1 VYAKAKALRLVESC
15 DPTHRKVRDGWG
27 TQRGWPGERRQQ
39 KTLSGEVRDGM
50 LLLGFWNAIRVEY
63 VGWKSDETV
72 TSVWVRLRGAM
83 AVACL
88 AGMIVPFAWSGV
100 AGRTQS
106 AVAATEQT
114 KKPTG
119 KSKTASTGKSD
130 GSGSKP
136 AGSNKA
142 AGSGKTKT
150 VGSGK
155 TTKGKS
161 KKHAAPIASRRP
173 TAQTIRLTSAFKASE
188 QLRPMAQQLAI
199 TRSLSAY
206 GGVENYARVHP
217 GEGAAAAYLA
227 LGHAYM
233 LDHRYAD
240 AAGTFRRASVSGTA
254 LDDYANYLGAQA
266 AVQGGHGAD
275 AYALL
280 DHFADK
286 HPDSIFKASAP
297 VLLANAY
304 LQQNDPQGALRV
316 LLPLTDSTQA
326 SHVDFRYAQ
335 GRAYQMSGDTSH
347 AAAVFRGLY
356 VDLPL
361 SVEAAQAR
369 AQMQAMNMPLTAVE
383 RKVHADR
390 LFNAK
395 RYGEAGEEYHAI
407 ERDSS
412 GLSQADHD
420 ALLIYAEA
428 CDMKLKHISR
438 KDVERLPNTSDDSAA
453 LKLYMLAEL
462 SRNDHDEATHA
473 ALIAQMVQRFP
484 TSRWLEEALYS
495 GGNMYLLKRD
505 SKQAMYHYSLLVK
518 MFPNSTYAASAHW
531 RAAWMNYRLHNYAEA
546 ARLMEEQIQW
556 YPAGIEV
563 PGALYWRGR
572 IYEEEDHNF
581 AQAANYYRALTA
593 SYINFYY
600 AALARQRLNVLKG
613 QTATT
618 APAAV
623 LSAVPKPVVPSLI
636 GELPENEPHLIKARL
651 LANAA
656 LNEYIGPE
664 IQASPTSSQWGYLA
678 QAEIFTSYG
687 ETTRALQAMKHS
699 GISFFALPLEQVP
712 TVYWK
717 VLFPQPYW
725 SDLVANSQKNGLD
738 PYLVASLIRQES
750 EFNAGVVS
758 HANAWG
764 LMQLLPSVGKSMA
777 KKEGLKG
784 FNANQ
789 LLNPTVNLQLGTR
802 NLRVVLDRFGGQ
814 QEYALAAYNAGDVP
828 VRQWMAA
835 GSYQDIAEFVE
846 SIPYTETREYVQA
859 ILRNRE
865 IYRALYATQ

>member
-1 VYAKAKALRLVESC
+1 LKGKKFKEAEFAGILNVSAV
-15 DPTHRKVRDGWG
+15 VRG
-27 TQRGWPGERRQQ
+27 
-39 KTLSGEVRDGM
+39 GM
-50 LLLGFWNAIRVEY
+50 LLLGFWNAIRVDD
-63 VGWKSDETV
+63 VGWKRDKTV
-72 TSVWVRLRGAM
+72 TSTRGRLRGAV
-83 AVACL
+83 AVASL
-88 AGMIVPFAWSGV
+88 VGMMVLCAQGGV

-106 AVAATEQT
+106 STAATEQT
-114 KKPTG
+114 
-119 KSKTASTGKSD
+119 SKTASKSKTTPAGKTN
-130 GSGSKP
+130 GSGT
-136 AGSNKA
+136 
-142 AGSGKTKT
+142 AGSGKAKPA
-150 VGSGK
+150 GSGK

-161 KKHAAPIASRRP
+161 AASKTHAKATASRKP
-173 TAQTIRLTSAFKASE
+173 TAQTIHLTSAFKASE
-188 QLRPMAQQLAI
+188 QLRPMAQQLAV
-199 TRSLSAY
+199 TRSPSAY

-233 LDHRYAD
+233 LDHRFAD
-240 AAGTFRRASVSGTA
+240 ASGMFRRASASGTA
-254 LDDYANYLGAQA
+254 LDDYADYLGAQA

-280 DHFADK
+280 DHFEEK
-286 HPDSIFKASAP
+286 HPDSIFKATAP

-316 LLPLTDSTQA
+316 LLPVADSPQA
-326 SHVDFRYAQ
+326 SHADFRYAL
-335 GRAYQMSGDTSH
+335 GRAYQTSGDTSH
-347 AAAVFRGLY
+347 ATAVYRSLY
-356 VDLPL
+356 VNLPL
-361 SVEAAQAR
+361 SMEAAQAR

-383 RKVHADR
+383 RKVHADQ

-395 RYGEAGEEYHAI
+395 RYAEAGVEYHSI
-407 ERDSS
+407 EHDSS

-420 ALLIYAEA
+420 ALLIYAAA

-462 SRNDHDEATHA
+462 SRNDHDEAGHD

-495 GGNMYLLKRD
+495 GGNMYLLKHD
-505 SKQAMYHYSLLVK
+505 AKQATYHYSLLVK

-531 RAAWMNYRLHNYAEA
+531 RTAWMNYRLHNYAEA
-546 ARLMEEQIQW
+546 ARLMEEQIQG

-563 PGALYWRGR
+563 PSALYWRGR

-581 AQAANYYRALTA
+581 AQAANYYRALTG

-600 AALARQRLNVLKG
+600 AALARQRLNVLKA
-613 QTATT
+613 QAAAS

-623 LSAVPKPVVPSLI
+623 LNSVPKPVVPSLI

-699 GISFFALPLEQVP
+699 GISFFALPLDQVP
-712 TVYWK
+712 VVYWK
-717 VLFPQPYW
+717 ILFPQPYW
-725 SDLVANSQKNGLD
+725 GDLAANSQKNGLD

-789 LLNPTVNLQLGTR
+789 LLNPTVNLQLGTK
-802 NLRVVLDRFGGQ
+802 NLRLVLDRFGGQ
-814 QEYALAAYNAGDVP
+814 PEYALAAYNAGDVP
-828 VRQWMAA
+828 VRQWMSA

>member
-1 VYAKAKALRLVESC
+1 
-15 DPTHRKVRDGWG
+15 
-27 TQRGWPGERRQQ
+27 
-39 KTLSGEVRDGM
+39 
-50 LLLGFWNAIRVEY
+50 
-63 VGWKSDETV
+63 
-72 TSVWVRLRGAM
+72 
-83 AVACL
+83 
-88 AGMIVPFAWSGV
+88 
-100 AGRTQS
+100 
-106 AVAATEQT
+106 
-114 KKPTG
+114 
-119 KSKTASTGKSD
+119 
-130 GSGSKP
+130 
-136 AGSNKA
+136 
-142 AGSGKTKT
+142 
-150 VGSGK
+150 
-155 TTKGKS
+155 
-161 KKHAAPIASRRP
+161 
-173 TAQTIRLTSAFKASE
+173 
-188 QLRPMAQQLAI
+188 
-199 TRSLSAY
+199 
-206 GGVENYARVHP
+206 
-217 GEGAAAAYLA
+217 
-227 LGHAYM
+227 
-233 LDHRYAD
+233 
-240 AAGTFRRASVSGTA
+240 
-254 LDDYANYLGAQA
+254 
-266 AVQGGHGAD
+266 
-275 AYALL
+275 
-280 DHFADK
+280 
-286 HPDSIFKASAP
+286 
-297 VLLANAY
+297 
-304 LQQNDPQGALRV
+304 
-316 LLPLTDSTQA
+316 
-326 SHVDFRYAQ
+326 
-335 GRAYQMSGDTSH
+335 
-347 AAAVFRGLY
+347 
-356 VDLPL
+356 
-361 SVEAAQAR
+361 
-369 AQMQAMNMPLTAVE
+369 MPLTAVE
-383 RKVHADR
+383 RKVHADQ

-395 RYGEAGEEYHAI
+395 RYVEAGVEYHSI
-407 ERDSS
+407 EHDSS

-420 ALLIYAEA
+420 ALLIYAAA

-462 SRNDHDEATHA
+462 SRNDHDEAGHD
-473 ALIAQMVQRFP
+473 ALIAQMVTRFP
-484 TSRWLEEALYS
+484 NSRWLEEALYS
-495 GGNMYLLKRD
+495 GGNMYLLKHD
-505 SKQAMYHYSLLVK
+505 AKQATYHYSLLVK

-531 RAAWMNYRLHNYAEA
+531 RTAWMNYRLHNYAEA
-546 ARLMEEQIQW
+546 ARLMEEQIQG

-563 PGALYWRGR
+563 PSALYWRGR
-572 IYEEEDHNF
+572 IYEETEHNF

-600 AALARQRLNVLKG
+600 AALARQRLNVLKS
-613 QTATT
+613 QTATA

-664 IQASPTSSQWGYLA
+664 VQASPTSSQWGYLA

-699 GISFFALPLEQVP
+699 GISFFALPLDQVP

-764 LMQLLPSVGKSMA
+764 LMQLLPSVGKAMA

-784 FNANQ
+784 FNSNQ

-802 NLRVVLDRFGGQ
+802 NLRLVLDRFGGQ

-865 IYRALYATQ
+865 IYRALYGTP